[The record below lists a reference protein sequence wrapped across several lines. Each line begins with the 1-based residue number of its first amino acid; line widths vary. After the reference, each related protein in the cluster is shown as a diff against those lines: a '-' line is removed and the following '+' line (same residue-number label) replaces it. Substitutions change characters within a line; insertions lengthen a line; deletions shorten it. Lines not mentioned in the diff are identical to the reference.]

1 MRQNKITILA
11 IVPVTLAALLLAW
24 LFDHWEIAFWCNV
37 CLGIF
42 GSGLLTVMVSI
53 INYQTERRRT
63 LEAFWSYGHKAIKNL
78 NRYSAGD
85 ELDTRI
91 DTLLQMK
98 DFDYQPFDD
107 AYRDICFIFHNKKLH
122 KEIAEQIYAPIQEV
136 RIAIN
141 ARGYDF
147 SEYKKAVNGNQRV
160 MANFVS
166 EIDKL
171 LIERKERCYQREDGE
186 NLTVQYTD
194 TYKVHQLLVA
204 FNDYYYGIMYPWKK
218 KEQEDNAD

>member
-11 IVPVTLAALLLAW
+11 IAPVTLAALLLAW
-24 LFDHWEIAFWCNV
+24 IFDYLGIAFWCNV

-42 GSGLLTVMVSI
+42 GSGLLTVAVSI

-63 LEAFWSYGHKAIKNL
+63 LEAFWSYGHKAIRNL

-85 ELDTRI
+85 DLDAKI

-107 AYRDICFIFHNKKLH
+107 AYGDICFFFHNKKLR
-122 KEIAEQIYAPIQEV
+122 KEIADRIYAPIQEV
-136 RIAIN
+136 RDAIN

-147 SEYKKAVNGNQRV
+147 SEYKKIVNGNRRV
-160 MANFVS
+160 MADFVS

-171 LIERKERCYQREDGE
+171 LIERKEYRYQRENEED
-186 NLTVQYTD
+186 LTVHFTD
-194 TYKVHQLLVA
+194 TYKVHQLRVE
-204 FNDYYYGIMYPWKK
+204 FNDYYYWIMYPWKK
-218 KEQEDNAD
+218 KEQEDDAN